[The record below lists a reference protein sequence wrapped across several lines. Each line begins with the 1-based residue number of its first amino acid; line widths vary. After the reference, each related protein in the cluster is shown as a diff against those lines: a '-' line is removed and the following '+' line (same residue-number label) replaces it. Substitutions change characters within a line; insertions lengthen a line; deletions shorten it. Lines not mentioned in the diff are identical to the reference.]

1 MGQYWL
7 EDVIIIEKQIQP
19 RNYLTGL
26 CTRDG
31 DRSITVS
38 LQLCCYCTV
47 SAITV
52 SLQLCCYCTVSA
64 ITMSLQLCCY
74 CTVSAITM
82 SLQLQPGPFQ
92 FSQVTPTHNFISTL
106 LELGLRYHRAE
117 LLKYLNTTC
126 AMVHMSIH
134 SSTQAAQAYK
144 TFLGL
149 STHFVIAALPLN
161 FKVLPVFNRMFLP
174 LNSNILPAEY
184 QTLYAYVPTKLH
196 LNLLN

>member
-1 MGQYWL
+1 MKTDQ
-7 EDVIIIEKQIQP
+7 
-19 RNYLTGL
+19 
-26 CTRDG
+26 
-31 DRSITVS
+31 
-38 LQLCCYCTV
+38 LQCHCSCVVTALSV
-47 SAITV
+47 P
-52 SLQLCCYCTVSA
+52 LQGTK
-64 ITMSLQLCCY
+64 
-74 CTVSAITM
+74 
-82 SLQLQPGPFQ
+82 LQPGPFQ

-184 QTLYAYVPTKLH
+184 
-196 LNLLN
+196 